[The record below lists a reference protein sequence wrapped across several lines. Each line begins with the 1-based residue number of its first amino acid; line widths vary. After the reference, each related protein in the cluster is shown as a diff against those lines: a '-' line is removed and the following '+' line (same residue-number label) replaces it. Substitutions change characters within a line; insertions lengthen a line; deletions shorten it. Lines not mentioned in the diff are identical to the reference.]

1 MPTPTVRPGL
11 PLRRISSLDAS
22 NLRVERSG
30 LPMTVAAVAVLEGG
44 LLGRASG
51 AVDLEAVRRHVA
63 RRVAREPR
71 LGEVLLPTPWWQGP
85 SAWVPDSRFDIASRV
100 YGSTVPSP
108 GDEAA
113 LLRLCCELNRSGLD
127 PARSPW
133 ELWVIS
139 GRDDGSLALLFRL
152 HHVMADGAAALAL
165 LGALFDP
172 APDPRPAAVRMPGG
186 RPPGIPHRG
195 LPLPSARELFV
206 DNLHRHST
214 GFRRTAGRLGLA
226 LRPASLGRRMR
237 ATVGLARLLLAGGRA
252 PALSFNRPVTTERRL
267 TLVRADLAAAKA
279 AAHLHGATVNDLLL
293 AAVGHGTRALL
304 EARGELEPGLAL
316 HVSVPT
322 SLRPAGEAGAAGNR
336 VAVRPMLVPLDEPD
350 PGRRLAALAP
360 ATRKVKRLPPLQ
372 PSGALGQRWIVRI
385 MRRQRLV
392 NLLVSNVAG
401 PAAPLWFG
409 GARVREIFQIGL
421 VQGNLS
427 ITVGALS
434 YSGQLNVEIASDAV
448 LVPDIE
454 VFAEGVARGL
464 AELGCLRDET
474 DPTGGGTT
482 APGRPRL

>member
-1 MPTPTVRPGL
+1 
-11 PLRRISSLDAS
+11 
-22 NLRVERSG
+22 
-30 LPMTVAAVAVLEGG
+30 
-44 LLGRASG
+44 
-51 AVDLEAVRRHVA
+51 
-63 RRVAREPR
+63 
-71 LGEVLLPTPWWQGP
+71 
-85 SAWVPDSRFDIASRV
+85 
-100 YGSTVPSP
+100 
-108 GDEAA
+108 
-113 LLRLCCELNRSGLD
+113 
-127 PARSPW
+127 
-133 ELWVIS
+133 
-139 GRDDGSLALLFRL
+139 
-152 HHVMADGAAALAL
+152 
-165 LGALFDP
+165 
-172 APDPRPAAVRMPGG
+172 
-186 RPPGIPHRG
+186 
-195 LPLPSARELFV
+195 
-206 DNLHRHST
+206 
-214 GFRRTAGRLGLA
+214 
-226 LRPASLGRRMR
+226 MR

>member
-11 PLRRISSLDAS
+11 RLRRISSLDAS

-30 LPMTVAAVAVLEGG
+30 LPMTVAAVATLEGGG
-44 LLGRASG
+44 LLGQASG
-51 AVDLEAVRRHVA
+51 AVDLEAVRWHVA
-63 RRVAREPR
+63 GRVAREPR
-71 LGEVLLPTPWWQGP
+71 LGEVLLPTRWWQGP
-85 SAWVPDSRFDIASRV
+85 AAWVPDPRFDIASHV
-100 YGSTVPSP
+100 CGATVPSP

-113 LLRLCCELNRSGLD
+113 LLRLCCELNRSSLD
-127 PARSPW
+127 PARSSW
-133 ELWVIS
+133 ELWVIG

-152 HHVMADGAAALAL
+152 HHVMADGAAALGL
-165 LGALFDP
+165 LGALFDT
-172 APDPRPAAVRMPGG
+172 APDPTAVVGMPGG

-195 LPLPSARELFV
+195 LPLPSATELFV
-206 DNLHRHST
+206 DNLHRLGT
-214 GFRRTAGRLGLA
+214 GIRRTAGRLGQA
-226 LRPASLGRRMR
+226 LRPARLARRTA
-237 ATVGLARLLLAGGRA
+237 ATVGLAKLLLAGGRA

-279 AAHLHGATVNDLLL
+279 AAHRHGATVNDLLL

-304 EARGELEPGLAL
+304 ETRGELTPGLAL

-372 PSGALGQRWIVRI
+372 PSGALGQRWLVRI

-409 GARVREIFQIGL
+409 GARVRELFQIGG

-454 VFAEGVARGL
+454 VFAEGVARAL
-464 AELGCLRDET
+464 ADLGCLRDET
-474 DPTGGGTT
+474 GPTGGGRT
-482 APGRPRL
+482 APSRPGL